1 MFKKSVVYTLL
12 IMTII
17 SVFPVTAGGSI
28 ADLKQKQNKIE
39 QQIKDIRTK
48 AAELKGEQKSIQQE
62 IDSLD
67 AELRALSLE
76 IDSYELQKQ
85 EINLQIAESEQKIVE
100 LTSEIDKNNEILE
113 DRLRVMYKNGTAG
126 YMEVLLKS
134 ENLID
139 ALTRMD
145 MIQLIVESD
154 VELLKSIN
162 DQKLQVE
169 SLKVEQEVKR
179 MELTAVINNL
189 NTKHNEVMI
198 ASRSKEVYMTSLKGN
213 LAEIQRQEAAMEAQ
227 SAQIEKDIIA
237 AQRAVEYAGGEMAWP
252 VPGQYRVTSNFG
264 GRSDPITGVW
274 TSHGGTDIAAPYGTP
289 IVAANSGVVIFAGW
303 HYSYGNYVIV
313 DHGGGIAT
321 LYGHSSKLL
330 VSKGQAVSRGEK
342 IALVGSTGYSTGNHL
357 HFEVRINGV
366 RTQPMD
372 YLKWERW
379 GRSLVVTHSI
389 KCDKKDHP
397 HCCILY

>member
-1 MFKKSVVYTLL
+1 MFKKSIVFTLL
-12 IMTII
+12 IMTVI

-28 ADLKQKQNKIE
+28 ADLQQKQKNIE
-39 QQIKDIRTK
+39 QQIKQIREK
-48 AAELKGEQKSIQQE
+48 AAVLKGEQKSIQQE

-67 AELRALSLE
+67 GELRALSLE

-85 EINLQIAESEQKIVE
+85 EINMNIAESEQKITE
-100 LTSEIDKNNEILE
+100 LNQEIDKNNEVLE
-113 DRLRVMYKNGTAG
+113 ERLRVMYKNGSAG
-126 YMEVLLKS
+126 YMEVILKS

-154 VELLKSIN
+154 VELLKNIN

-169 SLKVEQEVKR
+169 DLKVAQETKR

-189 NTKHNEVMI
+189 NAKQDEVTI
-198 ASRSKEVYMTSLKGN
+198 ASRSKEVYMSSLKSN
-213 LAEIQRQEAAMEAQ
+213 LKEIQRQEAAMEAQ
-227 SAQIEKDIIA
+227 SEQIERDILA
-237 AQRAVEYAGGEMAWP
+237 AQRAVEYAGGEMTWP

-264 GRSDPITGVW
+264 GRADPITGVW
-274 TSHGGTDIAAPYGTP
+274 SSHGGTDIAAPYASS
-289 IVAANSGVVIFAGW
+289 IVSANDGVVIFAGW

-321 LYGHSSKLL
+321 LYGHCSKLL
-330 VSKGQAVSRGEK
+330 VGKGQAVSRGEK

-372 YLKWERW
+372 YLK
-379 GRSLVVTHSI
+379 
-389 KCDKKDHP
+389 
-397 HCCILY
+397 